1 VFIRKLCLPDFLLRL
16 SFGALFRVVVMVTT
30 YNILARTHY
39 ILQISMPG
47 CRDHSHIVLV
57 GFVLIQFPLAMAD
70 SSQQAP
76 TDSIVAIQVKGTW

>member
-1 VFIRKLCLPDFLLRL
+1 
-16 SFGALFRVVVMVTT
+16 
-30 YNILARTHY
+30 
-39 ILQISMPG
+39 MPG